1 MNRLRRRLFNGLA
14 AMLLLLF
21 VATVAMWLRSFWAVD
36 LFRFEGNHVVGKQEK
51 MTDADFSSSRSGFAF
66 QFMKGLGNANPTAE
80 MSWLRHLSY
89 PPAQIRWMNERT
101 FLRRH
106 GFFFYC
112 GPSDNGYVN
121 SVLASW
127 SWGFSFNL
135 PYWLLLFVLPIY
147 PAWRIYRGSHRRK
160 PDGKTCHVCGYDLR
174 ATPHRCPECGTIP
187 SMSAA
192 N

>member
-1 MNRLRRRLFNGLA
+1 MKSIRPRIHHWLA
-14 AMLLLLF
+14 AILLLLF
-21 VATVAMWLRSFWAVD
+21 VATAAMWIRSFWAAD
-36 LFRFEGNHVVGKQEK
+36 YFSYQRNHMVGRYEK
-51 MTDADFSSSRSGFAF
+51 MIGADIWSTRAGLYVIFLKGTGKANSS
-66 QFMKGLGNANPTAE
+66 AE
-80 MSWLRHLSY
+80 MSLLRHASY
-89 PPAQIRWMNERT
+89 HPFPMHWMIEKT

-135 PYWLLLFVLPIY
+135 PYWLLLFILPIY

-174 ATPHRCPECGTIP
+174 ATPHRCPECGTVP
-187 SMSAA
+187 SVS
-192 N
+192 NSN